1 MNFAFNKNSY
11 LIWILLLASGC
22 VRELIPVNNGYKPKP
37 VIWALFNLDST
48 VSIITSG
55 NTGIDNDNVVNMPNA
70 TMYIY
75 ENGVKVDSLLSQN
88 ITGTHQLHM
97 FKIMPKSFKNYKLVI
112 SNKTTSLSGEFQ
124 MPNTLLKPLEIKL
137 TQGENAQLTYT
148 LFDDVSFNDAYQFL
162 VEIHHFGLLIDTATT
177 DTINKSYSF
186 INYYT
191 KYDEPS
197 LNTNFLG
204 INPPSPSVFTFPVTD
219 NLFNGKNKSF
229 LFTLQNPVSNIF
241 MRFRTPVVGA
251 PIRDKLI
258 CTQQYILI
266 KCRKISPEYYK
277 FINSEN
283 KNNDIFGTPY
293 FNPTNV
299 YGNINNGLGLI
310 AGMTERA
317 DTVWIRK

>member
-22 VRELIPVNNGYKPKP
+22 VRELIPENNGYKPKP
-37 VIWALFNLDST
+37 VIWAIFNLDST
-48 VSIITSG
+48 VSITTSG
-55 NTGIDNDNVVNMPNA
+55 NTGIDKNDFVYMPDA
-70 TMYIY
+70 SMFLY
-75 ENGVKVDSLLSQN
+75 EDGIKVDSLLSQS
-88 ITGTHQLHM
+88 ITGSRQVHSFTI
-97 FKIMPKSFKNYKLVI
+97 KPKSFKIYNLI
-112 SNKTTSLSGEFQ
+112 ITNKTTSLSGQFK
-124 MPNTLLKPLEIKL
+124 MPGTLIKPLEIKL

-148 LFDDVSFNDAYQFL
+148 LFDDVSFNDAYQFM
-162 VEIHHFGLLIDTATT
+162 VEIHHIGSLVDTATT

-197 LNTNFLG
+197 INTNFLG
-204 INPPSPSVFTFPVTD
+204 INPPSPSTFTFPVTD

-241 MRFRTPVVGA
+241 MRFRTPVVGSA
-251 PIRDKLI
+251 ISDKLI
-258 CTQQYILI
+258 CTKQYVLI

-299 YGNINNGLGLI
+299 YSNISGGLGLI
-310 AGMTERA
+310 AGMTERT